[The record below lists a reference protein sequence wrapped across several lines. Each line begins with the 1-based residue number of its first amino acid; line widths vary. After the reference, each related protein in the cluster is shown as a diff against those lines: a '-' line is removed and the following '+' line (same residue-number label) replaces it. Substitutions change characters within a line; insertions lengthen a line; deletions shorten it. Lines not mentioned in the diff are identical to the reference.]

1 MKVVCTKCGGEIS
14 LHETFPL
21 GFYARCNRCCSID
34 ERSKN
39 YVYAHLGG
47 SREKAIQVI
56 VDAGCAKRISD
67 ALYREKCVQ
76 EDATVDS
83 VFGAVHSIEGEKV

>member
-47 SREKAIQVI
+47 SKEKAIQVM

-83 VFGAVHSIEGEKV
+83 VFGAVHSIEGEKM

>member
-83 VFGAVHSIEGEKV
+83 VFGAVHSIEGEKM

>member
-1 MKVVCTKCGGEIS
+1 MKVVCTTCGGEIT

-21 GFYARCNRCCSID
+21 GYYARCNKCCSIN
-34 ERSKN
+34 EGSKN

-47 SREKAIQVI
+47 TKERAIQVM

-67 ALYREKCVQ
+67 ALYRKERVSK
-76 EDATVDS
+76 EPTVDS
-83 VFGAVHSIEGEKV
+83 VFGAFHSIEGEKV

>member
-21 GFYARCNRCCSID
+21 GFYARCNKCCSIN
-34 ERSKN
+34 EGSKN
-39 YVYAHLGG
+39 YVYAHLG
-47 SREKAIQVI
+47 SSKEKAIQAM

-67 ALYREKCVQ
+67 ALYGEKCVQ

-83 VFGAVHSIEGEKV
+83 VFGAIHSIEGEKM

>member
-21 GFYARCNRCCSID
+21 GFYARCNKCCSVD
-34 ERSKN
+34 EGSKN

-47 SREKAIQVI
+47 TKEKAIQVM
-56 VDAGCAKRISD
+56 VDAGCAKRIDNEICRKKRVQKD
-67 ALYREKCVQ
+67 AKM
-76 EDATVDS
+76 DS
-83 VFGAVHSIEGEKV
+83 VFRKVYSIKGEKV

>member
-1 MKVVCTKCGGEIS
+1 MKVVCTTCGGEIT

-21 GFYARCNRCCSID
+21 GYYARCNKCCSIN
-34 ERSKN
+34 EGSKN

-47 SREKAIQVI
+47 TKERAIQVM

-67 ALYREKCVQ
+67 ALYRKERVSK
-76 EDATVDS
+76 EPTVDS

>member
-1 MKVVCTKCGGEIS
+1 MKVVCAKCGGEIS

-21 GFYARCNRCCSID
+21 GFYARCNRCCSINKS
-34 ERSKN
+34 SKN

-47 SREKAIQVI
+47 TKDKAIQVM

-83 VFGAVHSIEGEKV
+83 VFGAFHSIKGEKV

>member
-21 GFYARCNRCCSID
+21 GFYARCNKCCSIN
-34 ERSKN
+34 EGSKN

-47 SREKAIQVI
+47 TKERAIQAM

-67 ALYREKCVQ
+67 EVYRKKCVQ
-76 EDATVDS
+76 ENATVDS
-83 VFGAVHSIEGEKV
+83 VFGAVHSIEGEKM

>member
-21 GFYARCNRCCSID
+21 GFYARCNKCCSIN
-34 ERSKN
+34 EGSKN

-47 SREKAIQVI
+47 TKERAIQAM

-67 ALYREKCVQ
+67 EVYRKKCVQ

-83 VFGAVHSIEGEKV
+83 VFGAVHSI

>member
-1 MKVVCTKCGGEIS
+1 MKVVCIKCGGEIS

-21 GFYARCNRCCSID
+21 GFYARCNKCCSIN
-34 ERSKN
+34 EGSKN
-39 YVYAHLGG
+39 YVYAHLG
-47 SREKAIQVI
+47 SSKEKAIQAM

-67 ALYREKCVQ
+67 VLYREKRVQ

-83 VFGAVHSIEGEKV
+83 VFGAIHSIEGEKM